1 MSGKGDKWRKTD
13 FKKFHENIDSIK
25 FRRAKNKNAENVEV
39 VKKKNKTTYKY
50 N

>member
-25 FRRAKNKNAENVEV
+25 FIKTKNKNVEV
-39 VKKKNKTTYKY
+39 SKKKNKTTYKY